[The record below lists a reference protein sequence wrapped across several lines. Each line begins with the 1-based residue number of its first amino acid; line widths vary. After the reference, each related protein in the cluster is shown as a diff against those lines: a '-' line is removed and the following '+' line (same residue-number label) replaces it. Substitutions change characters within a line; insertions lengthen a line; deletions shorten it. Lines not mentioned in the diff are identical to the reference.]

1 MQVDLT
7 HNTFFLL
14 YKWLSFS
21 QVAHLLPLIFTT
33 HFFKSFSTFV
43 LLSFNTSMETYANDY
58 SLKASLTLQTSN
70 SFRDVSFSSYLNQ
83 AEEHMIR
90 NLTDQVSHVKNKQEK
105 DKDDEE
111 LGVFGAEK
119 YFKGEIEDVESKN
132 DQQFVDKYDTRTKIH
147 QQKVTVEQFDPNF
160 AVKLKTDLTKLTST
174 HTPSVQSNVSY
185 NSNTGLLPRAKSSKG
200 RIERGSKTKTFLA
213 TFGCNCIDKKSTQIS
228 EKRISKPHTRMCDFD
243 PKASP
248 LSSKSKL
255 TERTVRNDY
264 FTFPVLNSTD
274 PNSNNSDLTN
284 LKYGNLAGKVEDG
297 NNGGRLSLGRKL
309 SLLNNWEVDISTEDE
324 MYVPASGMYNHHD
337 VDSDSSSD
345 LFEIESFST
354 TCDNSFVAPRTSNGY
369 APSEVSVD
377 WSVVTASA
385 ADFSVVSDYE
395 EMRTGGGWRVSGG
408 NGRGMVNRD
417 EQKKRPGIL
426 SGCTNYKAVRV
437 AGDGYKV
444 GGGGVGGGGGAG
456 GRRRLSDSIA
466 VGSMFRGGI
475 I

>member
-21 QVAHLLPLIFTT
+21 QVAHLLPLLFTT
-33 HFFKSFSTFV
+33 LFFKSFSTFV

-90 NLTDQVSHVKNKQEK
+90 NLTDQASHVKNKQEK

-132 DQQFVDKYDTRTKIH
+132 DQQFVDKYDTQTKIH
-147 QQKVTVEQFDPNF
+147 QQKVIAEQFDPNF
-160 AVKLKTDLTKLTST
+160 AVKLKADHTKLTST

-185 NSNTGLLPRAKSSKG
+185 NSNTGLLPRANLSKG

-228 EKRISKPHTRMCDFD
+228 EKRISKPHTRLCDFD
-243 PKASP
+243 PKASSLP
-248 LSSKSKL
+248 SKSKL
-255 TERTVRNDY
+255 TERTARNDY

-274 PNSNNSDLTN
+274 LNSNNSDRSN
-284 LKYGNLAGKVEDG
+284 LKYGNLAGKGEDG
-297 NNGGRLSLGRKL
+297 NNGGHLSLGRKL
-309 SLLNNWEVDISTEDE
+309 SLLNNWDVDISTEDE
-324 MYVPASGMYNHHD
+324 MYIPASGMYNHHD

-417 EQKKRPGIL
+417 EQTKRPGIL

-444 GGGGVGGGGGAG
+444 GGGGGGLG
-456 GRRRLSDSIA
+456 GRRRLSESIA

>member
-1 MQVDLT
+1 
-7 HNTFFLL
+7 
-14 YKWLSFS
+14 
-21 QVAHLLPLIFTT
+21 
-33 HFFKSFSTFV
+33 
-43 LLSFNTSMETYANDY
+43 METYANDY
-58 SLKASLTLQTSN
+58 SLKATLTLQTSN
-70 SFRDVSFSSYLNQ
+70 SFRDVSFSAYLNQ

-90 NLTDQVSHVKNKQEK
+90 NLTDQASHVKNKQEK
-105 DKDDEE
+105 DKEDEE

-119 YFKGEIEDVESKN
+119 YFKGEIEDVEGKN
-132 DQQFVDKYDTRTKIH
+132 DQRFVDKYDTRTKIH
-147 QQKVTVEQFDPNF
+147 QQKAAVEQFDPNF

-174 HTPSVQSNVSY
+174 HAPSVQSNVSY

-213 TFGCNCIDKKSTQIS
+213 TFGCNCINKKSTQIS

-243 PKASP
+243 PKESP

-255 TERTVRNDY
+255 TERTSRNDY
-264 FTFPVLNSTD
+264 FTFPVLNSTEL
-274 PNSNNSDLTN
+274 NSNNSDQSN

-309 SLLNNWEVDISTEDE
+309 SLLNNWEVDISTEDK

-354 TCDNSFVAPRTSNGY
+354 TCDNSFVAPRNSNGY

-395 EMRTGGGWRVSGG
+395 EMRNGGGWRVSGG
-408 NGRGMVNRD
+408 NGSGMVNRD

-444 GGGGVGGGGGAG
+444 GGGGGGGGGGLG